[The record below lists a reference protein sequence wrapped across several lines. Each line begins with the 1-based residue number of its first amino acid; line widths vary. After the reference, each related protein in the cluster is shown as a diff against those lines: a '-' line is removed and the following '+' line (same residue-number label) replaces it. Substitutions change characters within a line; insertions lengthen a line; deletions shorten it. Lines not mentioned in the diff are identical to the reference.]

1 MMKKRLSLVILVA
14 FSLTLIISLSACS
27 GQSRDVV
34 VEEQKQENVDPQTK
48 ALREQMLKMMQQSR
62 EMKPTVNGG
71 QPQQP
76 MQNQD
81 N

>member
-1 MMKKRLSLVILVA
+1 MMKKRVSLVILVA
-14 FSLTLIISLSACS
+14 FSLALIISLSACS

-34 VEEQKQENVDPQTK
+34 VEDQKQENLDPQTK

-62 EMKPTVNGG
+62 EMKPPINNA

-76 MQNQD
+76 TPNQG